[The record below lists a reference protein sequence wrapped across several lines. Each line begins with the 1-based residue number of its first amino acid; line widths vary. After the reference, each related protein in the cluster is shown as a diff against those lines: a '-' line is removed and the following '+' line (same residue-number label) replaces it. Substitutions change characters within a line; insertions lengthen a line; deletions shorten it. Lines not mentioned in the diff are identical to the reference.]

1 MDAKADR
8 FEPRI
13 VGFLC
18 NWCAYTGADLAG
30 VSRMK
35 SAPNLRIIRVMCTGR
50 VDPSFILRAFQLGA
64 EGVLIAGCHPGDC
77 HYQEGNFKALRRVLL
92 LKRILREFGVDER
105 RLRLEWISASEGEKF
120 AQVANEFTEE
130 VRALGPLAL
139 PASFMSPS
147 ENSEAGKAEVA
158 VTVHAD
164 QEVRP

>member
-1 MDAKADR
+1 MKTRNNDLG
-8 FEPRI
+8 PRI

-64 EGVLIAGCHPGDC
+64 DGVLVAGCHPGDC

-92 LKRILREFGVDER
+92 LKRILRQCGIDER

-120 AQVANEFTEE
+120 AKVSTEFTEE
-130 VRALGPLAL
+130 VRALGPLRL
-139 PASFMSPS
+139 EVPEEVF
-147 ENSEAGKAEVA
+147 AEEMVMVA
-158 VTVHAD
+158 
-164 QEVRP
+164 